1 MSPLRASLI
10 RWRTA
15 RRIVLG
21 SLVAAGALATAAA
34 MMSRGCAAKRAR
46 APMIE
51 VSRAVFGGVGI
62 QVSMVDGQDAIQ
74 VQGVLA
80 GSPADGV
87 IHPGAFVLAVDGNTP
102 RSFPEWVAAIR
113 GEVGTTVKLDVA
125 YPCGGERT
133 VELTRA
139 LIHHEE

>member
-1 MSPLRASLI
+1 LL

-21 SLVAAGALATAAA
+21 SVVAAGALATAAA
-34 MMSRGCAAKRAR
+34 VMSRGCTATQAR
-46 APMIE
+46 TPMIQ

-62 QVSMVDGQDAIQ
+62 QVAMVDGQDAIQ

-87 IHPGAFVLAVDGNTP
+87 IHPGAFVLAVDGTTP
-102 RSFPEWVAAIR
+102 KTFPEWVAAIR

-139 LIHHEE
+139 VIHHQE